1 MFKQKKKKEK
11 MTKVG
16 DYVKQEYREAFTEV
30 YEIFNLMPKEILNKI
45 PNGFYE
51 IIEENRDKEYNAV
64 IKEPLEEQQLKDE
77 TILILGLIY
86 RDFLCPL
93 DERIELQKKDAR
105 QLKQI
110 EDEIRKK
117 YNPDNIF
124 QNKTLLHKNI
134 IKEEDNTNSFQLIE
148 YKKESFIIKIINLF
162 KKFLKRN

>member
-1 MFKQKKKKEK
+1 

-86 RDFLCPL
+86 RDFLCAL

-110 EDEIRKK
+110 KDEIRKK
-117 YNPDNIF
+117 YNTDNIF
-124 QNKTLLHKNI
+124 KNKTLLHKNI
-134 IKEEDNTNSFQLIE
+134 IKEEDNTNNFQLVE

-162 KKFLKRN
+162 KKFLNRK

>member
-86 RDFLCPL
+86 RDFLCAL

-110 EDEIRKK
+110 KDEIRKK
-117 YNPDNIF
+117 YNTDNIF
-124 QNKTLLHKNI
+124 KNKTLLHKNI
-134 IKEEDNTNSFQLIE
+134 IKEEDNTNNFQLVE

-162 KKFLKRN
+162 KKFLNRK